1 MSVSQSFTIRSLG
14 INNFYTIVWSFDQ
27 NCNTFTRRNEN
38 NRWRQTWWSRKSHKR
53 LVAGACSAIVDSGA
67 IPCGGNEQEAVMEM
81 LQQIEI
87 DQKLVEMELQ
97 IEMQCRE
104 IMQSND
110 LDNIKRYCTHLV
122 RKKFD
127 QDIFMASLLNR
138 LIELEANRVV
148 AEMRKVKPKNPL
160 KKFFRIR

>member
-1 MSVSQSFTIRSLG
+1 MKITKFLN
-14 INNFYTIVWSFDQ
+14 IN
-27 NCNTFTRRNEN
+27 
-38 NRWRQTWWSRKSHKR
+38 
-53 LVAGACSAIVDSGA
+53 
-67 IPCGGNEQEAVMEM
+67 
-81 LQQIEI
+81 IEPAPP
-87 DQKLVEMELQ
+87 ELELE

-104 IMQSND
+104 IMKAD
-110 LDNIKRYCTHLV
+110 DFVDIKRYCTHLV

-148 AEMRKVKPKNPL
+148 AEMRKEKPKSKHPL

>member
-1 MSVSQSFTIRSLG
+1 MKITKFLNI
-14 INNFYTIVWSFDQ
+14 D
-27 NCNTFTRRNEN
+27 
-38 NRWRQTWWSRKSHKR
+38 
-53 LVAGACSAIVDSGA
+53 
-67 IPCGGNEQEAVMEM
+67 
-81 LQQIEI
+81 IEPAPP
-87 DQKLVEMELQ
+87 EMELQ

-138 LIELEANRVV
+138 LIELEANRVT
-148 AEMRKVKPKNPL
+148 AEMRQRKPKSRNPL
-160 KKFFRIR
+160 KKLFRIP

>member
-1 MSVSQSFTIRSLG
+1 MKVNKFLNI
-14 INNFYTIVWSFDQ
+14 D
-27 NCNTFTRRNEN
+27 
-38 NRWRQTWWSRKSHKR
+38 
-53 LVAGACSAIVDSGA
+53 
-67 IPCGGNEQEAVMEM
+67 
-81 LQQIEI
+81 IEPAPPE
-87 DQKLVEMELQ
+87 LELQ

-104 IMQSND
+104 IMQAND

-138 LIELEANRVV
+138 LIEMESERVIR
-148 AEMRKVKPKNPL
+148 EMRKEKKKSTNPI